1 MYDKSKTI
9 IFGTWKL
16 FFGLEIKNYYYY
28 YYYYYYF
35 ILKNNYIN
43 IKND

>member
-28 YYYYYYF
+28 YF